1 MSINIKH
8 KILRRFKRYYIL
20 IKSKKG
26 KTRQNRY
33 FPFNIIILIAIIVFI
48 IRLFFLD
55 IMQVKGHSMDPTL
68 ETGQIIFINRFSYG
82 IILPFIDKYILRWD
96 KPKSGD
102 IVVFYNPNNHSLN
115 VKRCIASEY
124 DNLYYKEGLLFI
136 DDSNEPFK
144 IGYSIQFNG
153 VSEVPEGH
161 ILVLGD
167 NLENSIDSRL
177 FGFVKIDDI
186 IGDVLFY

>member
-1 MSINIKH
+1 MTKNK
-8 KILRRFKRYYIL
+8 KI
-20 IKSKKG
+20 KG
-26 KTRQNRY
+26 KQNRY

-55 IMQVKGHSMDPTL
+55 IMQVKGHSMDPTFA
-68 ETGQIIFINRFSYG
+68 TGRIIFINRASYG
-82 IILPFIDKYILRWD
+82 IMLPFIDKYILRWD
-96 KPKSGD
+96 KPEFGD
-102 IVVFYNPNNHSLN
+102 IVVFYNPNNRSLN

-136 DDSNEPFK
+136 DDFEEPFK
-144 IGYSIQFNG
+144 IGYSLQFNG
-153 VSEVPEGH
+153 FSEVPEGH

-177 FGFVKIDDI
+177 FGFVEIDDI
-186 IGDVLFY
+186 IGNVVFY